1 MNSTVPTAK
10 KSHTK
15 LLFILSLGI
24 LIPVTLIALVFFAA
38 KNDAENQKEYDRIRQ
53 QQAEKIEFQKQQQ
66 KIQQAIDTKQT
77 VSES

>member
-66 KIQQAIDTKQT
+66 KIQQAIDPKQT

>member
-66 KIQQAIDTKQT
+66 KIQQTIDSQQS